1 MKLKSWPFKAIAF
14 VLFSG
19 LLSSCMTPGKQTG
32 LPAENKGS
40 ASGSSASDREAGQ
53 AEKEKIQKR
62 IAEAVEEAKRTG
74 KTSVDIYL
82 DEDPGIVQTGDLVSV
97 RYRAVLEDGTLISG
111 TGPSAVK
118 GSAGLSFQT
127 LVAGSRTQ
135 SPGLGSAVL
144 GLSRNGKK
152 TVILSPEKAFGLHK
166 DEAAQTFP
174 TVRTMPLR
182 LEINA
187 QAYLKKFKALPQ
199 KGDRVRLNPY
209 FESEVTEVTGEK
221 ILILNLARHGFSE
234 QAPFGKTTLT
244 VEGDVIT
251 MRLVPEI
258 GASFPVEN
266 REGRIISADGAGFVV
281 DFNHPFAGKALEYDL
296 EIISLTKAS
305 AFKNLEIP
313 WIDDHDKGLETA
325 RLQKKPAVLI
335 LYADWCQWCEKL
347 FSQTFK
353 DPRIKLLKDRLVFV
367 KANSDLDQ
375 GLKSF
380 YRQEGFPMMVFM
392 DAKGNMVKK
401 LEGFK
406 DADGFLAEM
415 EQIKDLER
423 AEAGR

>member
-40 ASGSSASDREAGQ
+40 ASGSSASDRVAGQ

-111 TGPSAVK
+111 TGPSAME
-118 GSAGLSFQT
+118 GSLQT

-135 SPGLGSAVL
+135 PPGLGSAVL
-144 GLSRNGKK
+144 GVSRDGKK
-152 TVILSPEKAFGLHK
+152 TVTLAPEKAFGLHK
-166 DEAAQTFP
+166 NEAAQTFP
-174 TVRTMPLR
+174 TVRTLPLR

-187 QAYLKKFKALPQ
+187 QAYLKKFKTLPQ

-209 FESEVTEVTGEK
+209 FESEVTEVTPEK

-258 GASFPVEN
+258 GASFPVED

-296 EIISLTKAS
+296 EILSLTKAS
-305 AFKNLEIP
+305 AFRNLEIP

-325 RLQKKPAVLI
+325 MLQEKPAVLI

-367 KANSDLDQ
+367 KANSDLDP

-380 YRQEGFPMMVFM
+380 YRQEGFPMLVFL

-401 LEGFK
+401 MEGFK
-406 DADGFLAEM
+406 DADGLLAEL
-415 EQIKDLER
+415 EQLTDLKPVQ
-423 AEAGR
+423 AGQ

>member
-1 MKLKSWPFKAIAF
+1 MKLRSRSFAGIAIL
-14 VLFSG
+14 LFLG
-19 LLSSCMTPGKQTG
+19 LLSSCMTPGKQTS
-32 LPAENKGS
+32 LPAENQGS

-62 IAEAVEEAKRTG
+62 IAKAVEEAKRTG

-97 RYRAVLEDGTLISG
+97 RYRAALEDGTLISR
-111 TGPSAVK
+111 TGPSAME
-118 GSAGLSFQT
+118 GSLSLQT

-135 SPGLGSAVL
+135 PPGLGSAVL
-144 GLSRNGKK
+144 GLGRDGKK
-152 TVILSPEKAFGLHK
+152 TVTLSPERAFGLHK

-251 MRLVPEI
+251 IRLLPEI
-258 GASFPVEN
+258 GAFFPVED

-281 DFNHPFAGKALEYDL
+281 DFNHPFAGKTLEYDL
-296 EIISLTKAS
+296 EILSLTKAS
-305 AFKNLEIP
+305 AFRNLEIP

-325 RLQKKPAVLI
+325 RLKEKPMVLI
-335 LYADWCQWCEKL
+335 LYADWCQWCKKL
-347 FSQTFK
+347 FEETFA
-353 DPRIKLLKDRLVFV
+353 DPRIKFLKDEFVWV

-380 YRQEGFPMMVFM
+380 YRQEGFPMMVFI
-392 DAKGNMVKK
+392 DAKGNIVKK

-406 DADGFLAEM
+406 DADGFLAELK
-415 EQIKDLER
+415 QVTDLEK

>member
-1 MKLKSWPFKAIAF
+1 MKLKSRFLTAIALI
-14 VLFSG
+14 LFIG
-19 LLSSCMTPGKQTG
+19 LPFSCMTADKQAA
-32 LPAENKGS
+32 LPAENQGS
-40 ASGSSASDREAGQ
+40 ASGISALGREAGP
-53 AEKEKIQKR
+53 AEKENIQKK

-97 RYRAVLEDGTLISG
+97 RYRSALEDGTLISG
-111 TGPSAVK
+111 TGPLAVE
-118 GSAGLSFQT
+118 GSAGLSLQT

-135 SPGLGSAVL
+135 PPGLGSAVL
-144 GLSRNGKK
+144 GVSRDGKK
-152 TVILSPEKAFGLHK
+152 TVTLAPEKAFGLHK

-187 QAYLKKFKALPQ
+187 PAYLKKFKVLPQ

-209 FESEVTEVTGEK
+209 FESEVMEVTGEK

-258 GASFPVEN
+258 GASFPVED

-281 DFNHPFAGKALEYDL
+281 DFNHPFAGKALQYDL
-296 EIISLTKAS
+296 EILSLTKAS

-325 RLQKKPAVLI
+325 RLQEKPAVLI

-367 KANSDLDQ
+367 KANSDLDP

-392 DAKGNMVKK
+392 DAKGNIIKK
-401 LEGFK
+401 MEGFK
-406 DADGFLAEM
+406 DADGFLSELK
-415 EQIKDLER
+415 QVTDLEK